1 MPRNARLTDN
11 VDDDEEDVDLNEE
24 DAKNVLDKA
33 RGKKSGNDS
42 DDEDDEDDKPKG
54 KAKDDQDD
62 DSDEDD
68 EEVKKDWKAEA
79 AKWKK
84 FSRKH
89 EDDYKKTAA
98 ELKKHEDA
106 KKSDLER
113 EQEKASANEK
123 RANEAERENKRL
135 RIAAE
140 NAPDNATPAQLLKIA
155 RRMVGDDDDALEEDA
170 KELWADF
177 GPTSSGTKKQIP
189 GKPKEKLRGGG
200 SSTDEDEEES
210 DPRKLADMIGRRR

>member
-1 MPRNARLTDN
+1 MPRNVRLSDN
-11 VDDDEEDVDLNEE
+11 VTEDEEDVDLTED
-24 DAKNVLDKA
+24 DAKDVLDKA
-33 RGKKSGNDS
+33 RGKAGKDSKDEDESDKSG
-42 DDEDDEDDKPKG
+42 G
-54 KAKDDQDD
+54 KDDQDD
-62 DSDEDD
+62 DSTDEDQD
-68 EEVKKDWKAEA
+68 DKTDWKAEA
-79 AKWKK
+79 TKWKK

-123 RANEAERENKRL
+123 RANDAERENKRL

-140 NAPDNATPAQLLKIA
+140 TAPENATPAQLLKIA
-155 RRMVGDDDDALEEDA
+155 RRIAGDDDDALEEDA

-177 GPTSSGTKKQIP
+177 GPAQSGTKKVIP